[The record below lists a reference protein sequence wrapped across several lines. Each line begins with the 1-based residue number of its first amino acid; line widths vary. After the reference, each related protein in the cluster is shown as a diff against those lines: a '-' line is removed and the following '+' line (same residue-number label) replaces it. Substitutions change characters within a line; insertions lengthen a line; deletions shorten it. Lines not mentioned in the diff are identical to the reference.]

1 MMRGLINSQIWLS
14 RHFDKLFLEKFR
26 LDGNRDFVKSLVPK
40 YLKNNIIIFDVG
52 GGKNPYLSVDMKKK
66 LNATV
71 VGLDIDE
78 KELKEAPLHGYDEI
92 ICANISEFRGTQNA
106 DLVICQAVLEHVVD
120 VESAFI
126 AISSI
131 LKPGGRALIFVPSK
145 NALFARLN
153 IMLPQNFKKAIL
165 HAIYPSTARSQ
176 GFPSYYNRCTPLEFK
191 DLAVKNN
198 FSIVEER
205 YYYIS
210 SYFSFFFPAF
220 ILWRIWVLLFY
231 ALFREN
237 AAETFSL
244 ALEKGGCSIDKI

>member
-1 MMRGLINSQIWLS
+1 MMRSFINSQIWLS
-14 RHFDKLFLEKFR
+14 RHFDKLFFEKFR

-40 YLKNNIIIFDVG
+40 YLKNNTTIFDVG
-52 GGKNPYLSVDMKKK
+52 GGKNPYLSVETKKN

-78 KELKEAPLHGYDEI
+78 KELKEAPSDGYDEI

-106 DLVICQAVLEHVVD
+106 DMVICQAVLEHVVD

-131 LKPGGRALIFVPSK
+131 LKPGGRALIFVPSR

-153 IMLPQNFKKAIL
+153 IMLPQNIKKAIL
-165 HAIYPSTARSQ
+165 HTIYPSTARSQ
-176 GFPSYYNRCTPLEFK
+176 GFPSYYNKCTPLEFK
-191 DLAVKNN
+191 KLAMENS

-205 YYYIS
+205 YYYVS

-220 ILWRIWVLLFY
+220 MLWRLWVLLFY
-231 ALFREN
+231 ALCKEN

-244 ALEKGGCSIDKI
+244 VLEKDRFSIERI